1 MASTIPPELPSL
13 ATTTASTSTNSSMP
27 ASPGSAST
35 TVVDGNGD
43 EKKIGVDDLAEEI
56 KEEGEGNPEV
66 CISPFRV

>member
-1 MASTIPPELPSL
+1 
-13 ATTTASTSTNSSMP
+13 
-27 ASPGSAST
+27 
-35 TVVDGNGD
+35 VVDGNGD